1 MYLCLKKYVTLQPNS
16 NFYVTKKICWQP
28 SWCAVGYTLHKYC
41 DGAGSSW
48 FGGIL
53 STDQP

>member
-1 MYLCLKKYVTLQPNS
+1 MCLSLNFCVSLQPNS
-16 NFYVTKKICWQP
+16 NLKICWQP

-53 STDQP
+53 GTDQP